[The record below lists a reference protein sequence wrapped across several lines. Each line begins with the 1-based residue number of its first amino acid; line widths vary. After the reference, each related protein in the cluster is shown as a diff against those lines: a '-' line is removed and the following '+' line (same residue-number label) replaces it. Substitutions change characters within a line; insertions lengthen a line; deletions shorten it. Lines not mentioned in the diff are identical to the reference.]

1 MPSTVTP
8 GLITLHGNQLEQLR
22 DAVFDWIQSTPLA
35 PLQEEI
41 FLVQSNGIAEWLK
54 ISLATHASVCAS
66 TRVTLPARFL
76 WQVYRAVLGSANV
89 TGQSPFDK
97 GPLTWRLMA
106 LLPTLVEQPAYSP
119 LKHFLQNGHPD
130 RRLQLAE
137 KLADLYDQYQVYRAE
152 WLRGWAAGKQTLQDG
167 RGQETPLPADQL
179 WQATLW
185 RALAENVPETLRHGG
200 RADVHQKFLDALHS
214 AANSDTQT
222 DWKLPRRVVLFG
234 ISALPRQTLEGL
246 AALARHMQVILAV
259 PNPCR
264 FYWGDIISGRE
275 LLTAERRRQQDRPG
289 RNLSSVPL
297 EQLHQHC
304 HPLLAGWG
312 RLGRD
317 FIRMLDEFDDVAQ
330 TQAQFSNLRIDLFS
344 EDDGTTMLSQMQAA
358 IRDLQPLGE
367 HDYSA
372 KPDDHS
378 ICFHIAHSAHRE
390 VEILHDQLLSM
401 LAQDALVDAKGAPQE
416 ALRPRDIV
424 VMVPDIDTF
433 AASVKAVFGQY
444 SSTDARH
451 IPFAIIDGT
460 ERRANPLLVALDW
473 LLDLPNQRC
482 LQSEICDLLEIPALA
497 SRFGIDAASLPR
509 IAQWIDAAGIRWGLD
524 TAHREAVDLGPAG
537 AQNGWLFGIERMLL
551 GYASG
556 SDRAYQDIEPFGQ
569 IGGLESA
576 LAGSLAALVQR
587 LMQWRTLLA
596 QATTPIGWGVLARE
610 LCGAFFLVDEERD
623 RATMAKLEQCL
634 SRWLDNCDTGG
645 FDAPVPVSILREA
658 WLRAYDEAAL
668 SQRFVS
674 GGVTFCTLLPM
685 RAVPYRVVCL
695 LGMNDGDFPRRTSRA
710 DFDLLA
716 VPQLAR
722 PGDRSR
728 RDDDRYL
735 MLEAVLSARDTLYVS
750 WSGRSVHDNSDQP
763 PSVLV
768 AQLRDYLRQG
778 WQTDLAQQ
786 TTEHPLQPF
795 SRRYFEAGGP
805 KTYAREWRGAHD
817 VALRGVPAEA
827 APADAVASKV
837 SLSFGDLE
845 RFLRQPVEQ
854 FFRHTLKVDFRSA
867 ISTADND
874 EPFSFDGLDS
884 YQLDTFLLADQGP
897 LESLTEIPA
906 RLAQR
911 AARLAREGKLPIGH
925 LGTQWQTSRVEELVP
940 VRAAWVALSSRLAA
954 SDTKFPV
961 SLQVGSVTLE
971 DWLDGVR
978 KNDSDYL
985 WLTRTASKVTTMAK
999 KESVA
1004 RPEKIIPWF
1013 VRQLALSAAGH
1024 RIRGFLVGRDA
1035 VLELPAIDPAEASAT
1050 LHTLLMLWQQGMV
1063 HPLPTALRTA
1073 VALLTGGESV
1083 ARLVYD
1089 GASYANNQS
1098 SPEGALPALARL
1110 WPDYAALA
1118 ATPGHAEI
1126 SAQLYTP
1133 LLDWAAKIRV
1143 HPIDAAVLDTSA
1155 REDAAA

>member
-1 MPSTVTP
+1 MPSTITP

-22 DAVFDWIQSTPLA
+22 DAVFDWIERTPLA
-35 PLQEEI
+35 PLEEEI

-66 TRVTLPARFL
+66 TQVTLPARFL
-76 WQVYRAVLGSANV
+76 WQVYRSVLGSANV
-89 TGQSPFDK
+89 SGQSPFDK

-106 LLPTLVEQPAYSP
+106 LLPTLAQLPAYAS
-119 LKHFLQNGHPD
+119 LKHFLQNGQPD
-130 RRLQLAE
+130 RCLQLAE

-152 WLRGWAAGKQTLQDG
+152 WLREWAVGRQTLQDG
-167 RGQETPLPADQL
+167 RGQIVPLPADQL

-185 RALAENVPETLRHGG
+185 HTLVEHVPEALRTGG
-200 RADVHQKFLDALHS
+200 RADVHQRFLDALRTESSS
-214 AANSDTQT
+214 A
-222 DWKLPRRVVLFG
+222 WKLPRRVVLFG

-246 AALARHMQVILAV
+246 AALAPHTQVILAV
-259 PNPCR
+259 PNPSR

-275 LLTAERRRQQDRPG
+275 LLTAERRRQHDRPG
-289 RNLSSVPL
+289 RSLSSVPL

-317 FIRMLDEFDDVAQ
+317 FIRMLDEFDDVTQ
-330 TQAQFSNLRIDLFS
+330 TQAQFSTLRLDLFS
-344 EDDGTTMLSQMQAA
+344 ADDGATMLTQMQAA

-372 KPDDHS
+372 RAGDRS

-390 VEILHDQLLSM
+390 VEVLHDQLLGM
-401 LAQDALVDAKGAPQE
+401 LADDRTVDADDEARA
-416 ALRPRDIV
+416 ALRPRDII

-444 SSTDARH
+444 GTADARH
-451 IPFAIIDGT
+451 IPYAIIDGT

-482 LQSEICDLLEIPALA
+482 LQSEICDLLEVPALA
-497 SRFGIDAASLPR
+497 ARFGIDAESLPR

-524 TAHREAVDLGPAG
+524 TAHRAAVDLGPAG

-556 SDRAYQDIEPFGQ
+556 ADRAYQEIEPFAQ
-569 IGGLESA
+569 IGGLDAA
-576 LAGSLAALVQR
+576 LAGCLASLVQR
-587 LMQWRTLLA
+587 LMHWRTVLTQTA
-596 QATTPIGWGVLARE
+596 TPIAWGAVARE
-610 LCGAFFLVDEERD
+610 LCGAFFLISDERD

-634 SRWLDNCDTGG
+634 SRWLDNCDAGG
-645 FDAPVPVSILREA
+645 FAAVVPVTILREA
-658 WLRAYDEAAL
+658 WLATYDEAAL

-716 VPQLAR
+716 LPQLAR

-750 WSGRSVHDNSDQP
+750 WSGRSVRDNSEQP

-768 AQLRDYLRQG
+768 AQLRDYLKQG
-778 WQTDLAQQ
+778 WQTDLASR
-786 TTEHPLQPF
+786 TSEHPLQPF
-795 SRRYFEAGGP
+795 SRRYFESGGP
-805 KTYAREWRGAHD
+805 TTYAHEWRSAHD
-817 VALRGVPAEA
+817 AGAPSVVAGAIAANAVPNN
-827 APADAVASKV
+827 VT
-837 SLSFGDLE
+837 LSFADLE
-845 RFLRQPVEQ
+845 RFLKQPVDQ
-854 FFRHTLKVDFRSA
+854 FFRQTLKVDFRAS
-867 ISTADND
+867 ISTAEDD

-884 YQLDTFLLADQGP
+884 YQLDAFMLADQGA
-897 LESLTEIPA
+897 LETRDDIPA

-925 LGTQWQTSRVEELVP
+925 LGAQWQTSRVDELAP
-940 VRAAWVALSSRLAA
+940 VRAAWVTLSSRFVASAA
-954 SDTKFPV
+954 KFPV
-961 SLQVGSVTLE
+961 LLRVGPVTID

-978 KNDSDYL
+978 RSGSDHL
-985 WLTRTASKVTTMAK
+985 WLARTVSRVTTKQNKA
-999 KESVA
+999 VLA
-1004 RPEKIIPWF
+1004 RPEKMIPWF
-1013 VRQLALSAAGH
+1013 VRQLTLSAAH
-1024 RIRGFLVGRDA
+1024 HQIPGFLVGRDA
-1035 VLELPAIDPAEASAT
+1035 ILALPTIDPAEAMET
-1050 LHTLLMLWQQGMV
+1050 LCSLLALWQQGMIR
-1063 HPLPTALRTA
+1063 PLPTALNTA
-1073 VALLTGGESV
+1073 IALINTGAAAAST
-1083 ARLVYD
+1083 AYD
-1089 GASYANNQS
+1089 GSAYTNNYS
-1098 SPEGALPALARL
+1098 SADAAVPALARL

-1118 ATPGHAEI
+1118 AASEHVQI
-1126 SAQLYTP
+1126 SHELYAP
-1133 LLDWAAKIRV
+1133 LLKWTARIQV
-1143 HPIDAAVLDTSA
+1143 HALDST
-1155 REDAAA
+1155 EVGTLTQTDAAA